1 MADTTAVTGLAN
13 GLEQLGVKPRIQ
25 IYPDLASLSAALLDG
40 RVDAISG
47 DGAMLTPLAH
57 KLQQE
62 GVDMRLLSRTLSEEP
77 LSVVLPENQSSL
89 QDLVNSVIQILSTAA
104 DLGVTQSSVATAAAV
119 ARSESGSYQLKQLF
133 GLGEQSALTDIK
145 LTPERIE
152 QIIASVGNLREL
164 LSRQLSDPP
173 LIEHTLVRLPSR
185 PL

>member
-1 MADTTAVTGLAN
+1 
-13 GLEQLGVKPRIQ
+13 
-25 IYPDLASLSAALLDG
+25 
-40 RVDAISG
+40 
-47 DGAMLTPLAH
+47 
-57 KLQQE
+57 
-62 GVDMRLLSRTLSEEP
+62 MRLLSRTLSEEP